1 MVQLPQ
7 PDDPIST
14 PRGTNLLSGKTV
26 VLDTAKP
33 YLIAALCEELGLPVM
48 VTTAQF
54 EGLHVYANNT
64 NMATI
69 AAM

>member
-1 MVQLPQ
+1 M
-7 PDDPIST
+7 
-14 PRGTNLLSGKTV
+14 GKAV

-48 VTTAQF
+48 VITAQL
-54 EGLHVYANNT
+54 EGLHVYTNT
-64 NMATI
+64 NMTII